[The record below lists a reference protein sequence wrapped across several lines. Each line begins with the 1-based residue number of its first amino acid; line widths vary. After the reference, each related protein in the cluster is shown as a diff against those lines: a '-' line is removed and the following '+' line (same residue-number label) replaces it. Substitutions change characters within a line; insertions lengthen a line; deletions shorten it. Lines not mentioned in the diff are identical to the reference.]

1 MSLHREF
8 LTANL
13 FINIKKYIPW
23 SSGFKN
29 SEFLTHGAWRSRS
42 LVVFDVGFELIILS
56 QSIFSFMSV
65 KKNRIGTGQQKRSSL
80 LKAFMS
86 VMVDPIHSV
95 TENVLC

>member
-29 SEFLTHGAWRSRS
+29 SEFLTHRAWRSRS

-56 QSIFSFMSV
+56 HSIVYLFIYERE
-65 KKNRIGTGQQKRSSL
+65 KNRIGPTKTIEYFEGFHVSYR
-80 LKAFMS
+80 
-86 VMVDPIHSV
+86 
-95 TENVLC
+95 

>member
-56 QSIFSFMSV
+56 HSIVYLFIYEREKKSDRNGPAKTIESFKGFHV
-65 KKNRIGTGQQKRSSL
+65 R
-80 LKAFMS
+80 
-86 VMVDPIHSV
+86 
-95 TENVLC
+95 